1 MLLAVISSGILSTTL
16 LTFNYYK
23 MKTLNF
29 TELNNKIKSG
39 RFFSLTYTRANQTL
53 GRGVFRK
60 GVTKYL
66 KGGKLKYNLDAVE
79 NINLFNTRK
88 KAYRTIKFERII
100 SAKIDGVEYT
110 FFRDPWSDGGE
121 MDQRI
126 NNINQLT
133 NFINR

>member
-1 MLLAVISSGILSTTL
+1 MEI
-16 LTFNYYK
+16 
-23 MKTLNF
+23 LNF

-66 KGGKLKYNLDAVE
+66 KGGKLKYNLEAVE

-100 SAKIDGVEYT
+100 SAKIDGIEYT
-110 FFRDPWSDGGE
+110 FFRDPWTNGGE
-121 MDQRI
+121 IDQRI

-133 NFINR
+133 NFINKI

>member
-1 MLLAVISSGILSTTL
+1 
-16 LTFNYYK
+16 
-23 MKTLNF
+23 MKTLSF

-66 KGGKLKYNLDAVE
+66 KGGKLKYNLEAVQ
-79 NINLFNTRK
+79 NINLFNTK
-88 KAYRTIKFERII
+88 KKEYRTIKFERII

-126 NNINQLT
+126 NNINKLT
-133 NFINR
+133 NFINKI